1 MNLGDIYQNISKAPI
16 HSNGA
21 VGSIS
26 VTRARDPKSVELE
39 NDVFT
44 KMQHAVTPPEETK
57 EDQNSSQ
64 ALEIQHVGLEQAMK
78 ELLNG
83 VESLDDEL

>member
-26 VTRARDPKSVELE
+26 VTRERDPKSVELE
-39 NDVFT
+39 NNVFA
-44 KMQHAVTPPEETK
+44 KMHQAVTPSEEAK
-57 EDQNSSQ
+57 DDQNSEQ
-64 ALEIQHVGLEQAMK
+64 VPEIQHIGLEQAMK

>member
-26 VTRARDPKSVELE
+26 VTRERDPKSVELE
-39 NDVFT
+39 NNVFA
-44 KMQHAVTPPEETK
+44 KMHQAVTPSEEAK
-57 EDQNSSQ
+57 DDQNSEQ
-64 ALEIQHVGLEQAMK
+64 VPEIQHVGLEQAMK

-83 VESLDDEL
+83 VKSLDDEL